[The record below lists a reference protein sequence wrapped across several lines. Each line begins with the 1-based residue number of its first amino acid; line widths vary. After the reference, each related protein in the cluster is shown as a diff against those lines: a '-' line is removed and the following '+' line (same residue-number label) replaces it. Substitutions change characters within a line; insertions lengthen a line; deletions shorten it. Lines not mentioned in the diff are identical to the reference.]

1 MLPIKKR
8 NLPRKVSALIKP
20 IKAEDMVLEILARRK
35 KPTNVND
42 LVKELWDVFS
52 KTFDDRSKINYILWR
67 LKKKKLI
74 ERVGF
79 GLYQI
84 AGKENEQFQGGSKS

>member
-1 MLPIKKR
+1 MLPIDKR
-8 NLPRKVSALIKP
+8 KLPRKVSALIKP
-20 IKAEDMVLEILARRK
+20 TKAEDMVLEILARRK

-52 KTFDDRSKINYILWR
+52 KTFDDRSKINYILWL

-84 AGKENEQFQGGSKS
+84 SGKENEQV